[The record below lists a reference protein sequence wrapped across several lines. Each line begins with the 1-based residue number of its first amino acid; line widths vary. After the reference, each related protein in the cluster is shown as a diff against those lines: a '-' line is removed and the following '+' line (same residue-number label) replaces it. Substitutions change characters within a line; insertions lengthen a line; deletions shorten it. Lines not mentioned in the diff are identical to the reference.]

1 MYLCPLK
8 YMAMSFVNADAQLLG
23 GMDSEEWNSGR
34 EIKRNFHF
42 FGKMFFNFFYS
53 KHNLHVFLKSKPIY
67 I

>member
-42 FGKMFFNFFYS
+42 FGKMFFNFF
-53 KHNLHVFLKSKPIY
+53 LQ
-67 I
+67 